1 MKTDPICGMTVN
13 EATALSAGRDGETFY
28 FCSEHCRKKFL
39 AQAPAKESSGGS
51 CCGGKAKAQDDAADC
66 CDGNDKHEHHSHAE
80 HKHGAGENSCC
91 GAKADHAGHSHTD
104 AHDHSHHHHGEAVT
118 PSAAAKYFC
127 PMCPGV
133 ESDKPGACP
142 KCGMALELNP
152 AWKPA
157 AKTIYTCPMHPEVE
171 QDHPGTC
178 PKCGMALEAKT
189 ITPEVVEDDSELR
202 DMTRRFWIGTAL
214 TFPVFIVAMAH
225 IMCCIHSSARCSVPS
240 LPARP

>member
-1 MKTDPICGMTVN
+1 M
-13 EATALSAGRDGETFY
+13 DGAE
-28 FCSEHCRKKFL
+28 EH
-39 AQAPAKESSGGS
+39 S
-51 CCGGKAKAQDDAADC
+51 CCGG
-66 CDGNDKHEHHSHAE
+66 
-80 HKHGAGENSCC
+80 
-91 GAKADHAGHSHTD
+91 KADHAGHSHAD
-104 AHDHSHHHHGEAVT
+104 AHDHSHHHHHGEAVT

-202 DMTRRFWIGTAL
+202 DMTHRFWIGKREWASRPQNHRLAQSRTK
-214 TFPVFIVAMAH
+214 
-225 IMCCIHSSARCSVPS
+225 HSQ
-240 LPARP
+240 